1 MPAAIII
8 GRSRP
13 IPALDGIR
21 GVAIMW
27 VVFHNATAFSYASR
41 LLFHVPAILAQ
52 MGWIGVELFF
62 ALSGFLIT
70 RGLLETQATA
80 HYFRNFYAKRA
91 LRILPLYYTV
101 LFVLLVVLPRLITLH
116 PPYSNEHQASLWFF
130 FANWTPLVPYGF
142 AHFWSLAVEEQ
153 FYLFWPLVVCWLPAG
168 RLLRVCLWAAVG
180 TLFLRGAMA
189 AYGADWWTLY
199 ATTPARMDA
208 LALGGAVACVMHLPA
223 LRAWMRMRLAAMSV
237 ATLLLFLLGA
247 VLTHAYDRT
256 TWPGQT
262 LGYTLL
268 AVCSAALVGSVAVT
282 EHTAPTRLAS
292 VLAWRPLRSFGRY
305 SYAIYV
311 FHNLL
316 HKLVGEPWLTKHF
329 GESPPVQVVFMY
341 ASLVLAVSYLLGM
354 CSYHVLEKHFLT
366 LKRYFEPGGR
376 PPRSVRVSTA

>member
-1 MPAAIII
+1 MPAAVII
-8 GRSRP
+8 GSRP

-21 GVAIMW
+21 GVAIIW
-27 VVFHNATAFSYASR
+27 VVFHNATDLPYAGLPVFHLPA
-41 LLFHVPAILAQ
+41 LLAH

-70 RGLLETQATA
+70 RGLLETQGTA
-80 HYFRNFYAKRA
+80 LYFRNFYAKRA

-101 LFVLLVVLPRLITLH
+101 LFMLLVVLPRVVTLH
-116 PPYSNEHQASLWFF
+116 PPYSNEHQASLWLF

-168 RLLRVCLWAAVG
+168 RLLRICVWTAVG
-180 TLFLRGAMA
+180 ALLLRGALA
-189 AYGADWWTLY
+189 AYGVDWWTLY
-199 ATTPARMDA
+199 VITPGRMDA

-223 LRAWMRMRLAAMSV
+223 LRAWTQMRITAISV

-256 TWPGQT
+256 AWPGQT
-262 LGYTLL
+262 LGYSLL
-268 AVCSAALVGSVAVT
+268 AVCCAALVGSVAIT
-282 EHTAPTRLAS
+282 EHTVPTRLAS
-292 VLAWRPLRSFGRY
+292 VLAWRPLRLFGRY

-316 HKLVGEPWLTKHF
+316 HKLVGEPWLTNHF
-329 GESPPVQVVFMY
+329 GEHPPIQVVFIY
-341 ASLVLAVSYLLGM
+341 ATTVLAVSYPLGM

-366 LKRYFEPGGR
+366 LKRFFVPG
-376 PPRSVRVSTA
+376 RSARSARVSTA